1 MPNTNIARQT
11 TRITVSDRHITQAE
25 LEAFAA
31 GGELLDFD
39 GCSFIGTRFD
49 GLCVS
54 GWHFYGCDFDAVS
67 FAQSKLSDVR
77 WFGCQGRNASF
88 RGARLERAR
97 FKDSLFAMTDWDESV
112 LQDGVFD
119 AVDLRDA
126 WFAGASLQDVAMFET
141 VGVDLTHAQVNF
153 TQFHAT
159 RQQDCEV
166 EDSSVPEGVASH
178 RLPAGACC
186 FSRLLGSSV

>member
-1 MPNTNIARQT
+1 MSNTNIAHQMIRT
-11 TRITVSDRHITQAE
+11 TVSDRHITQAE

-39 GCSFIGTRFD
+39 GCSFVGTRFD

-67 FAQSKLSDVR
+67 FARGKLSDVR

-126 WFAGASLQDVAMFET
+126 WFVGARLQDVAMFET
-141 VGVDLTHAQVNF
+141 VGADLTQAQVNF
-153 TQFHAT
+153 TQFHAA
-159 RQQDCEV
+159 RQQDSEV
-166 EDSSVPEGVASH
+166 ESSPVPADAAAH
-178 RLPAGACC
+178 RPPAESCG